1 MRIKDIRSM
10 SWQHADKMRRLIELV
25 RLNPSVRSCIQRIV
39 SEVVPASVTI
49 MEGGKPLKA
58 DLQRL
63 LGPWMSMFLQNSIE
77 MAYMCGFVVFVR
89 RRHEGVDLPLLLPLG
104 SFSWGVECVTERTK
118 KRKREQPCM
127 YRYSVRPHHPEIK
140 MDDIFVFDFYPPVL
154 RDEFC
159 LPSPLDSLCTLRSV
173 IDMTEKKIEQVLA
186 WNSTKHVTTS
196 ERVNIPKDST
206 TEGVSLL
213 DDFRRYLVTGQH
225 LGISRNYM
233 TLNGL
238 RASLTENPMNL
249 SSSVIHEQFDK
260 EISAQVHVLPP
271 NTDINELSSLE
282 LKTNMLELHDMMQ
295 RQVTDFFQMPMITDI
310 GSKDISSFV
319 QRQELKQM
327 RHMTNF
333 CSRLMQYTYA
343 AIYDV
348 PEKTVDVDLPEP
360 SSMHIHTADD
370 VKKLH
375 ESNTLLPSDKLKIR
389 KRMMHNM

>member
-1 MRIKDIRSM
+1 M

-25 RLNPSVRSCIQRIV
+25 RLHPAVRSCIQRIV
-39 SEVVPASVTI
+39 SEVVPHSVTI
-49 MEGGKPLKA
+49 LEGGKPLKP

-63 LGPWMSMFLQNSIE
+63 LGPWLSMFLENSIE
-77 MAYMCGFVVFVR
+77 MAYMCGFVVFVC
-89 RRHEGVDLPLLLPLG
+89 RRHEGVNLPLLLPLG

-118 KRKREQPCM
+118 KRKREHPCM

-140 MDDIFVFDFYPPVL
+140 IDDIFVFELYPPVL
-154 RDEFC
+154 RDELC

-233 TLNGL
+233 TLNGM
-238 RASLTENPMNL
+238 RASLTENPMKL
-249 SSSVIHEQFDK
+249 SSSIIQEQFDK
-260 EISAQVHVLPP
+260 ADSAQVHVLPP
-271 NTDINELSSLE
+271 NTDVNELSSLE

-295 RQVTDFFQMPMITDI
+295 RQVTEFFQMPMLTDI
-310 GSKDISSFV
+310 SGKDISSFV

-327 RHMTNF
+327 RHMSNF

-343 AIYDV
+343 AIFDV
-348 PEKTVDVDLPEP
+348 AEKTVEVDLPQP

-389 KRMMHNM
+389 KRMMHNV